1 MAEHTLNGRRV
12 LAIVTNYGIEQDEL
26 VVPVQHLRERGA
38 HVDVAAVKAEEI
50 RTLVGDKDPGK
61 TVQPDLALADADA
74 SSYDLLLIP
83 GGTVNADS
91 LRLDET
97 AVSMVRSF
105 AESGRKVAA
114 ICHGPWLLVE
124 ADVVNGK
131 TLTSYASV
139 ATDIRNA
146 KGTWVDKAVMHCG
159 ANDWDLI
166 TSRTP
171 DDLEDFL
178 REIDSTLGAA
188 G

>member
-1 MAEHTLNGRRV
+1 MAQNTLNGRRV
-12 LAIVTNYGIEQDEL
+12 LAIVTNYGVEQDEL

-38 HVDVAAVKAEEI
+38 QVDVAAVSAEEI
-50 RTLVGDKDPGK
+50 STLVGDKDPGE
-61 TVQPDLALADADA
+61 TVTPDLTLADADT

-83 GGTVNADS
+83 GGTINADG
-91 LRLDET
+91 LRLDGT
-97 AVSMVRSF
+97 AVSTVRAF
-105 AESGRKVAA
+105 ADSGRKVAA

-124 ADVVNGK
+124 AGVLEGK
-131 TLTSYASV
+131 TLTSYPSV

-178 REIDSTLGAA
+178 REIDATLGTPA
-188 G
+188 